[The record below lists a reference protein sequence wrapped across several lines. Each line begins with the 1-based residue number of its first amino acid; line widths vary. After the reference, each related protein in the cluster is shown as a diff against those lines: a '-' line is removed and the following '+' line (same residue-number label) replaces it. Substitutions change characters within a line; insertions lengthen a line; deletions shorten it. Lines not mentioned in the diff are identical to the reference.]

1 MIRKKDRQN
10 RIQNVSKDEKKY
22 EKLKQ
27 NNPFSSQLFKTKII
41 REEKINN
48 FTKIYTVVS
57 RLLQNSLKI
66 FITSLSNLKENK
78 NDAETIKSQNF
89 PVFSWLSANLRRS
102 DESSRQIEPRPK
114 RRKSSASEKETQSKI
129 K

>member
-41 REEKINN
+41 REEKN
-48 FTKIYTVVS
+48 
-57 RLLQNSLKI
+57 
-66 FITSLSNLKENK
+66 
-78 NDAETIKSQNF
+78 
-89 PVFSWLSANLRRS
+89 
-102 DESSRQIEPRPK
+102 
-114 RRKSSASEKETQSKI
+114 
-129 K
+129 